1 MISHVGIVTIIILIS
16 KLISPSRKRKF
27 YRTLAFVYAVLGFIP
42 PFAWLLGGFACHR
55 INLDLRERGCASERH
70 TPRYAVLTILTLG
83 LYQSYWWY
91 VTTEDVNRCL
101 RRE

>member
-1 MISHVGIVTIIILIS
+1 M
-16 KLISPSRKRKF
+16 
-27 YRTLAFVYAVLGFIP
+27 AFVYAVLDFIP
-42 PFAWLLGGFACHR
+42 PFAWLLCGFACYR
-55 INLDLRERGCASERH
+55 INLDLRELGCASERH